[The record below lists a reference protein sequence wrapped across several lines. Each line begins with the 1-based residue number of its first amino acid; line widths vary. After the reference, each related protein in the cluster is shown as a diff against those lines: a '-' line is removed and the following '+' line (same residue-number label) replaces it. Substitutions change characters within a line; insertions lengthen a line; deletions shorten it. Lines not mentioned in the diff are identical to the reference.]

1 MADNTHIVCAGRGS
15 FCDMAGRR
23 EATVEDLY
31 HVPENGKAEL
41 VNGELVL
48 MTPSG
53 GLHGYA
59 VGVICASL
67 LEYARRTKRGVPLP
81 DNVGFIVNLPNRRSF
96 SPDVAFWTG
105 GPLTAKFLDGAPI
118 FAVGVRSEEDYGPAA
133 EWAMAA
139 KRADYFAAGTLV
151 VWDVDVLDAHVVRV
165 YRAGD
170 PTSSATYGPREHAE
184 AEPALPGWSM
194 PVDDLFPPA

>member
-1 MADNTHIVCAGRGS
+1 MAK
-15 FCDMAGRR
+15 R

-31 HVPENGKAEL
+31 RVPDKAEI
-41 VNGELVL
+41 VNGELV
-48 MTPSG
+48 MMAAAG

-59 VGVICASL
+59 AGRIYASL
-67 LEYARRTKRGVPLP
+67 LEYEQRTKRGYALP

-105 GPLTAKFLDGAPI
+105 APLTAKFPEGAPI
-118 FAVGVRSEEDYGPAA
+118 LAVEVRSEEDYGPAA
-133 EWAMAA
+133 ERAMAA
-139 KRADYFAAGTLV
+139 KRADYFAAGTLI
-151 VWDVDVLDAHVVRV
+151 VWDIDILDVHLVCV
-165 YRAGD
+165 YRAAD
-170 PTSSATYGPREHAE
+170 PTNPTTYRRGEHAE